1 LELVTETERMNSTVT
16 EVELP
21 EKLKRRD
28 DDHAEHLRCG
38 GDWRGMSM
46 QRKGE
51 YCMHKIDRSHI
62 YTTHRRDE
70 VVIAVRIVVVAVIAK
85 VK

>member
-1 LELVTETERMNSTVT
+1 
-16 EVELP
+16 
-21 EKLKRRD
+21 
-28 DDHAEHLRCG
+28 
-38 GDWRGMSM
+38 MSM

-62 YTTHRRDE
+62 YMTHRRDE
-70 VVIAVRIVVVAVIAK
+70 VVVVVRIVVIVVIAK